1 MTTGA
6 KIALAA
12 LAAALCVKISW
23 GGNEY
28 RLISLTSSAPKREIP
43 REIAEAEFLWAI
55 AERETGNDPRAIG
68 RVYGE
73 RSKYQFTRDTWAMHT
88 KRPFVDATSDPKCA
102 DTVAMM
108 HYTWLVQRL
117 GVLHIRV
124 SVRTMA
130 AAWHFGQQFA
140 KICQESEYARAVE
153 NLYDDEVR
161 K

>member
-1 MTTGA
+1 MNPGTKLALLGA
-6 KIALAA
+6 AVFVLLQLGAGAVRLGAA
-12 LAAALCVKISW
+12 EKARA
-23 GGNEY
+23 
-28 RLISLTSSAPKREIP
+28 IP
-43 REIAEAEFLWAI
+43 RGIDEPAFLRAI
-55 AERETGNDPRAIG
+55 AEKETGNDPRAIG

-88 KRPFVDATSDPKCA
+88 KRPFVDATNDPKCA
-102 DTVAMM
+102 DAVAMK
-108 HYTWLVQRL
+108 HYAWLVQQL

-153 NLYDDEVR
+153 NLYGEEVR